1 MEKVNKQIKKFVMFV
16 DSDEQTSKQN
26 MTKFVRL
33 VHKVPW
39 FLLLML
45 LLLNM
50 TTLTIRYQINNM
62 ATATKRRRVL
72 NSIFTLL

>member
-16 DSDEQTSKQN
+16 DLDEQSSKKN

-33 VHKVPW
+33 VHKVPC
-39 FLLLML
+39 FLLLM

-72 NSIFTLL
+72 KSIFIL